1 MVVFILC
8 SYVYFNISINSGF
21 NKISPLLSWVCF
33 LIALFMNIKSLL
45 TQIKQYK
52 NTDIELIKME
62 EINEIKLKI
71 NEILKNKT
79 LSETIKEIKNKNG
92 LG

>member
-1 MVVFILC
+1 MNWYFYNCLFQIFTFIA
-8 SYVYFNISINSGF
+8 IKI